1 MPERRNKRV
10 SKRPK
15 KREKQLAAKT
25 RYTKDRQAREEE
37 YRQMMADPEA
47 RRRLKEKEE
56 ARKRL
61 EERRKRKEQNIREMK
76 AASANRV
83 SYVRKPLAKGSFWAV
98 GFLAASIVMGGLAIY
113 GGVVTQGQ
121 AALQAAALG
130 LCSMVFAVVA
140 VWYGGISFL
149 EKEKNYILARIVI
162 GMGAAVL
169 VGWTVTIVMGM
180 QQLS

>member
-1 MPERRNKRV
+1 MPERRRV
-10 SKRPK
+10 TRNNRPK
-15 KREKQLAAKT
+15 KRERQLAAKT
-25 RYTKDRQAREEE
+25 RYTKDRQTREEE

-47 RRRLKEKEE
+47 RKRLKEKEE

-83 SYVRKPLAKGSFWAV
+83 SYVRKPLAQRSKWAV
-98 GFLAASIVMGGLAIY
+98 GFLAVSLLLGALGIY

-121 AALQAAALG
+121 AALQSAAFG
-130 LCSMVFAVVA
+130 LCSIVFAVTA

-149 EKEKNYILARIVI
+149 EKEKNYILARIVVVI
-162 GMGAAVL
+162 GGAVL
-169 VGWTVTIVMGM
+169 IGWGSAIVLGM
-180 QQLS
+180 RS